1 MQIAD
6 EWPMKTL
13 GAPDCRCYFSMD
25 GGARKAPLDSSR
37 PTSSHA
43 QFADFVVT
51 GCHAAFF
58 TSYSV
63 ELGFFRS
70 PVSVNAIVPVMP
82 S

>member
-1 MQIAD
+1 MTARRIA
-6 EWPMKTL
+6 PTCAAIASARL
-13 GAPDCRCYFSMD
+13 GYFSTS
-25 GGARKAPLDSSR
+25 GLAAKVRARSGISGVQSAVC
-37 PTSSHA
+37 
-43 QFADFVVT
+43 VVT

-70 PVSVNAIVPVMP
+70 PVFVNAIVPVMP

>member
-1 MQIAD
+1 MAAGPACAAIASD
-6 EWPMKTL
+6 
-13 GAPDCRCYFSMD
+13 RSRYFSTS
-25 GGARKAPLDSSR
+25 GLAAKVSARARSRIRDSGV
-37 PTSSHA
+37 

-51 GCHAAFF
+51 GCHAAFL

-63 ELGFFRS
+63 ELGFLRS